1 MYLFINKRQWTLQIN
16 VPNFN
21 NRFHII
27 LIKINDFEIHPIY
40 ILSSK
45 SIYNDMQK
53 FLIFTIRLHLI
64 RCTLDEAY
72 IAGS

>member
-40 ILSSK
+40 ILG
-45 SIYNDMQK
+45 MQQK
-53 FLIFTIRLHLI
+53 
-64 RCTLDEAY
+64 Y
-72 IAGS
+72 IQ